1 MAASTSKD
9 LTQRQGTDKGLI
21 VIILLLVLGIV
32 LMAGIFTYV
41 NIHATEDRV
50 YIGLAGEQAV
60 LSQRIAK
67 FAVDATTGKT
77 ESLDRLK
84 EARGRF
90 AETLAT
96 LQEGDPK
103 TGLSPSPPA
112 VKSQLDAVVSDWQA
126 VAQSA
131 DRIVAR
137 AAVLQELPNLV
148 QTIGQATPELIQAS
162 DDVVRLLIDKK
173 ADARQVALATRQL
186 ILVERISKNLQ
197 TVIRGERGAV
207 TVIESVGR
215 DTALFGRALDA
226 LQQGTPARHI
236 AAVTDP
242 EALQKLQEVAKLYTQ
257 FNEAIGQVLA
267 KSGDLFDA
275 QDAARN
281 ILATSDQLFA
291 ATQNLRAAYTALE
304 AQRPVSAQMGYA
316 LGALVLM
323 LLILLGY
330 RLVREARLRF
340 RGATE
345 QNRRNQEAILR
356 LLDEISGLAEGDLT
370 RRATVT
376 EDITG
381 AIADAI
387 NYAIDSLRSLVTTI
401 NETSQ
406 EVAAASQAT
415 QATAMHLAEAS
426 NNQAE
431 QSTGAS
437 AAVNEMAVSIEQ
449 VSRTATESNKVA
461 HQSVDTAKKGAAT
474 VRETIQAMDTIRD
487 QIQETSKRI
496 KRLGESSQQI
506 GDIVELID
514 DIADQT
520 NILALNAAIQAAMAG
535 EAGRGFTVV
544 ADEVQRLAERVS
556 NSTKQIE
563 VLVKTIQA
571 DTNEAVLAMEQS
583 TSGVVEGTRLARNAG
598 GALEE
603 IEGVSSE
610 LAHLIETI
618 STAAQQQAV
627 TAVNI
632 SETMN
637 VVQEIATETSAGSN
651 EAAVSIGKLVD
662 LANELRRSV
671 AGFKLLQQGG

>member
-1 MAASTSKD
+1 MATTGSKD

-21 VIILLLVLGIV
+21 VIILLLLVGIV

-41 NIHATEDRV
+41 NVESAHDRA
-50 YIGLAGEQAV
+50 YIGMTGEEAV

-67 FAVDATTGKT
+67 YAVEATTGST
-77 ESLDRLK
+77 ESLDRLG
-84 EARGRF
+84 EARTRF
-90 AETLAT
+90 AETLAD
-96 LQEGDPK
+96 LQQGDAK
-103 TGLSPSPPA
+103 TGLPPSPPQ
-112 VKSQLDAVVSDWQA
+112 VTSQLSSVLTKWDAT
-126 VAQSA
+126 AQNI

-137 AAVLQELPNLV
+137 SKVLQELPSLLGRIN
-148 QTIGQATPELIQAS
+148 QTTPELIRAS
-162 DDVVRLLIDKK
+162 DDVVRVLIEKG
-173 ADARQVALATRQL
+173 ADVRQVALAARQL
-186 ILVERISKNLQ
+186 VLVERISKNLR
-197 TVIRGERGAV
+197 TVVRGEQGAV
-207 TVIESVGR
+207 AVIESVGR
-215 DTALFGRALDA
+215 DTALFGRVLDA
-226 LQQGTPARHI
+226 LQQGNPARQVT
-236 AAVTDP
+236 AVTSP
-242 EALQKLQEVAKLYTQ
+242 EALEKLQEAARLYSQ

-275 QDAARN
+275 QDAARKV
-281 ILATSDQLFA
+281 LADSDALFA
-291 ATQNLRAAYTALE
+291 ATEALRDAYAGLE
-304 AQRPVSAQMGYA
+304 QQRPVNAQIGYA
-316 LGALVLM
+316 LGGVALL

-330 RLVREARLRF
+330 RLVHEARVRF
-340 RGATE
+340 QAAAE

-381 AIADAI
+381 AIADAF
-387 NYAIDSLRSLVTTI
+387 NYAIDSLRKLVTTI
-401 NETSQ
+401 TETSQ
-406 EVAAASQAT
+406 EVSAAAQAT

-449 VSRTATESNKVA
+449 VSHISTESNKVA
-461 HQSVDTAKKGAAT
+461 RQAVETAKKGAAT
-474 VRETIQAMDTIRD
+474 VRENIQAMDTIRD

-571 DTNEAVLAMEQS
+571 DTNEAVLSMEQS
-583 TSGVVEGTRLARNAG
+583 TGGVVEGTRLARNAG
-598 GALEE
+598 AALEE
-603 IEGVSSE
+603 IERVSNE
-610 LAHLIETI
+610 MAHLIESI
-618 STAAQQQAV
+618 SNAAQQQAV

-662 LANELRRSV
+662 LASELRRSV
-671 AGFKLLQQGG
+671 SGFKLQQGA

>member
-1 MAASTSKD
+1 MATTGSRD
-9 LTQRQGTDKGLI
+9 LTQRRGADKGLI
-21 VIILLLVLGIV
+21 VIILLLLVGIV

-41 NIHATEDRV
+41 NIESTHDRA

-67 FAVDATTGKT
+67 YAVEATTGGT

-84 EARGRF
+84 DARMRF
-90 AETLAT
+90 AETLKA
-96 LQEGDPK
+96 LEEGDPK
-103 TGLSPSPPA
+103 TALPASPATVAGPL
-112 VKSQLDAVVSDWQA
+112 KA
-126 VAQSA
+126 VATKWNATAQSI
-131 DRIVAR
+131 DRILAR
-137 AAVLQELPNLV
+137 GNVLRELPGLLASISQV
-148 QTIGQATPELIQAS
+148 SPELSQAS
-162 DDVVRLLIDKK
+162 DDLVRILIEKG
-173 ADARQVALATRQL
+173 ANARQVALATRQL
-186 ILVERISKNLQ
+186 VLIESITKNLR

-207 TVIESVGR
+207 AVIESVGR
-215 DTALFGRALDA
+215 DTALFGRVLDA
-226 LQQGTPARHI
+226 LQQGNPARQV

-257 FNEAIGQVLA
+257 FNEAIGQVLQ

-281 ILATSDQLFA
+281 VLAGSDELFT
-291 ATQNLRAAYTALE
+291 ATEGLRSAYAALE
-304 AQRPVSAQMGYA
+304 QQRPVNAQMGYA
-316 LGALVLM
+316 LGALVLL

-330 RLVREARLRF
+330 RLVHEARLRF
-340 RGATE
+340 QAAAA
-345 QNRRNQEAILR
+345 QNLRNQEAILR

-381 AIADAI
+381 AIADAF
-387 NYAIDSLRSLVTTI
+387 NYAIDSLRKLVTTI

-406 EVAAASQAT
+406 EVAAAAQAT

-449 VSRTATESNKVA
+449 VSRTSSESNKVA
-461 HQSVDTAKKGAAT
+461 HQSVETAKKGAAT
-474 VRETIQAMDTIRD
+474 VRENIRAMDTIRD

-571 DTNEAVLAMEQS
+571 DTNEAVLSMEQS
-583 TSGVVEGTRLARNAG
+583 TGGVVEGTRLARNAG
-598 GALEE
+598 EALEE
-603 IEGVSSE
+603 IERVSNE
-610 LAHLIETI
+610 LAQLIESI
-618 STAAQQQAV
+618 STTAQQQAG

-662 LANELRRSV
+662 LASDLRRSV
-671 AGFKLLQQGG
+671 SGFKLAQRA

>member
-1 MAASTSKD
+1 MATTGSRD
-9 LTQRQGTDKGLI
+9 LTQRRGADKSLI
-21 VIILLLVLGIV
+21 AIILLLLVGIV
-32 LMAGIFTYV
+32 LMAAIFTYV
-41 NIHATEDRV
+41 NIESAHDRA

-67 FAVDATTGKT
+67 YAVEATTGGT
-77 ESLDRLK
+77 ESLDHLK
-84 EARGRF
+84 DARTRF
-90 AETLAT
+90 AETLKT
-96 LQEGDPK
+96 LEAGDPK
-103 TGLSPSPPA
+103 TALPASPASVAGP
-112 VKSQLDAVVSDWQA
+112 LEA
-126 VAQSA
+126 VATKWNATAQNV
-131 DRIVAR
+131 DRILAR
-137 AAVLQELPNLV
+137 GNALKELPGLV
-148 QTIGQATPELIQAS
+148 ATISQVTPELSQAS
-162 DDVVRLLIDKK
+162 DDVVRILIEKG
-173 ADARQVALATRQL
+173 ANARQVALATRQL
-186 ILVERISKNLQ
+186 VLIESITKNLR

-207 TVIESVGR
+207 AVIESVGR
-215 DTALFGRALDA
+215 DTALFGRVLDA
-226 LQQGTPARHI
+226 LQQGNPARQV

-242 EALQKLQEVAKLYTQ
+242 EAIQKLQ
-257 FNEAIGQVLA
+257 FNEAIGQVLQ

-275 QDAARN
+275 QEAARN
-281 ILATSDQLFA
+281 VLSGSDEL
-291 ATQNLRAAYTALE
+291 YTATETLRSAYAALE
-304 AQRPVSAQMGYA
+304 GQRPVNAQMGYA
-316 LGALVLM
+316 LGALVLV

-330 RLVREARLRF
+330 RLVHEARLRF
-340 RGATE
+340 QAAAA
-345 QNRRNQEAILR
+345 QNLRNQEAILR

-381 AIADAI
+381 AIADAF
-387 NYAIDSLRSLVTTI
+387 NYAIDSLRKLVTTI

-406 EVAAASQAT
+406 EVAAAAQAT

-431 QSTGAS
+431 QSTAAS

-449 VSRTATESNKVA
+449 VSRTSSDSNKVA
-461 HQSVDTAKKGAAT
+461 HQSVETAKKGAAT
-474 VRETIQAMDTIRD
+474 VRENIRAMETIRD

-571 DTNEAVLAMEQS
+571 DTNEAVLSMEQS
-583 TSGVVEGTRLARNAG
+583 TGGVVEGTRLARNAG
-598 GALEE
+598 EALEE
-603 IEGVSSE
+603 IERVSNE
-610 LAHLIETI
+610 LAHLIESI
-618 STAAQQQAV
+618 STTAQQQAG
-627 TAVNI
+627 TAVDI

-637 VVQEIATETSAGSN
+637 VVQEIATETSAGSS

-662 LANELRRSV
+662 LASDLRRSV
-671 AGFKLLQQGG
+671 SGFKLAQLA